1 MSDIFKNEKFLIA
14 NFKQSGSLSEIE
26 SWIKDFKNLIKD
38 IDLKINVVLCPS
50 FPFLDTFKNEI
61 ILNKDINKGRI
72 FLGSQN
78 VSSNSN
84 LENTGEVGAETL
96 KDFVT
101 FSIIGHSERNEN
113 FDEVKK
119 KYQNC
124 LDNKIVPIIC
134 FYENK
139 RVFELENCLYAYEDP
154 KAISKEGVYQ
164 EKSFDELMHVM
175 DELKELFDG
184 KPLLYGGS
192 INKNNVETV
201 VNLEFFK
208 GVLVGRSSLNP
219 SDLVEIITKI
229 NI

>member
-14 NFKQSGSLSEIE
+14 NFKQSGNKLEIE
-26 SWIKDFKNLIKD
+26 NWISNFKNLIANV
-38 IDLKINVVLCPS
+38 DLKINIVLCPS
-50 FPFLDTFKNEI
+50 FPFLDVFHKEI
-61 ILNKDINKGRI
+61 ILDKNINKGRI

-78 VSSNSN
+78 VGSNTN
-84 LENTGEVGAETL
+84 LENTGEVSASSL

-101 FSIIGHSERNEN
+101 FSIIGHSERKEN

-124 LDNKIVPIIC
+124 LDNKIVPIVC

-164 EKSFDELMHVM
+164 EKSFDELMQVM
-175 DELKELFDG
+175 GELKELFEG
-184 KPLLYGGS
+184 KPLIYGGS
-192 INKNNVETV
+192 INKSNVETV
-201 VNLEFFK
+201 MNLEFFS
-208 GVLVGRSSLNP
+208 GILVGRACLNP
-219 SDLVEIITKI
+219 ADLIEIITKI
-229 NI
+229 NN